1 MVAQMIDS
9 SGEQEMRAWGPG
21 TRVKWTTQRWSPQ
34 IISPGGKA
42 SHPMQHVGPNTTNRD
57 CTEDPSLAKTEGT
70 VGGGREDGIQK
81 CLTFLHLFVQQ

>member
-34 IISPGGKA
+34 IISPGGKV